1 MKNLEPLNAF
11 KLFKLLIKYKK
22 KLGYIFETIFI
33 DIIFTFIFI
42 PKLRKKIL
50 LLNSDYTKN
59 KTMQNLD
66 GK

>member
-11 KLFKLLIKYKK
+11 KIFKFLIKYKK